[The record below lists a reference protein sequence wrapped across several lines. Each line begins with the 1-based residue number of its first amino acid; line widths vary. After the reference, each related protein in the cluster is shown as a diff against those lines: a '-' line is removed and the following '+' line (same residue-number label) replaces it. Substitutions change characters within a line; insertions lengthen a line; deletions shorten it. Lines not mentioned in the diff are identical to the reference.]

1 MRTRD
6 ILSKHHQQNELAS
19 HDIIVRLTLRVI
31 VISYVK
37 RILAGA
43 QLAQY

>member
-19 HDIIVRLTLRVI
+19 HDIIVRLTLRDKEKGI
-31 VISYVK
+31 THIANPLDPK
-37 RILAGA
+37 F
-43 QLAQY
+43 